1 MLVLDYVDNG
11 HVTATTAVAAIAA
24 IAARDGLELG
34 GYSGITYFVV
44 VVGIIFTE
52 EALLLKLGATR
63 NEVPVRLAGAGIV
76 DLLRVE
82 GLQKE
87 RLAHADGGLLHAL
100 PLFADTLGEQKVL
113 QGEVEEYVFEEVE
126 VCEHSGGRGG
136 CHLVGVQ
143 GGEESESGW

>member
-1 MLVLDYVDNG
+1 MLVLDYVHNG
-11 HVTATTAVAAIAA
+11 HVTATAAIAA
-24 IAARDGLELG
+24 TAARDGLELG
-34 GYSGITYFVV
+34 RCSGITYFVV
-44 VVGIIFTE
+44 VVRVILTE

-87 RLAHADGGLLHAL
+87 RLAHADGGLLHVL

-113 QGEVEEYVFEEVE
+113 QGEAEEYVFEEVE